1 MKACFESPRFFSLF
15 AVFCPFLS
23 SVFWFQFHDFTF
35 FIIQVVYNE
44 IQKEMLRYSI
54 VLRFVLQ
61 KEGGMQKSFSQTVNK
76 ALEEV
81 ALSTQR
87 ST

>member
-1 MKACFESPRFFSLF
+1 MNLPAFLAFLLFSAHSCQAF
-15 AVFCPFLS
+15 
-23 SVFWFQFHDFTF
+23 FWFQFHDFTF